1 MTSTTPTTGVL
12 EVTVA
17 VAKARFAACL
27 RAAEQGGTVVITKH
41 GRRVA
46 ALVSAADAE
55 ELRRLRASGP
65 HAGLA
70 GLAGGWAGSN
80 ALVTDIL
87 SHPRTRPRR
96 TPRLA

>member
-1 MTSTTPTTGVL
+1 MTSMTDLAGVL

-41 GRRVA
+41 GRRIA
-46 ALVSAADAE
+46 ALVPAADAD

-65 HAGLA
+65 SAGLA
-70 GLAGGWAGSN
+70 GLAGGWAGSEK
-80 ALVTDIL
+80 LVTEIL
-87 SHPRTRPRR
+87 SHKRTGARR
-96 TPRLA
+96 TPRLG